1 MAAATGDQQR
11 LRDAVP
17 RAAPAETHT
26 VLASQTIYQGAVGM
40 QVAGKARNLVAAT
53 ASSTLLGVAFQ
64 QYAAGGS
71 DLVTDDGS
79 PQVWERGVFGFAG
92 DAAALPDET
101 YIDKTVY
108 FLDNNTVTTAA
119 PGAPNLGGTL
129 RSIRQGL
136 YWVEL

>member
-11 LRDAVP
+11 LRDSVP
-17 RAAPAETHT
+17 TAAPAETHT
-26 VLASQTIYQGAVGM
+26 ILANQTIYQGAVGM
-40 QVAGKARNLVAAT
+40 LVAGKARNFVAAT
-53 ASSTLLGVAFQ
+53 AGSTLLGTAFR
-64 QYAAGGS
+64 QYSAGAS
-71 DLVTDDGS
+71 DVTTADGD
-79 PQVWERGVFGFAG
+79 PQVWLRGVQGFLG
-92 DAAALPDET
+92 DAGGLPDET

-136 YWVEL
+136 FWVEF